1 MQTAIATANNTATS
15 SARVPGGRVTSKDG
29 TLIAFSKIGQGAP
42 LILVDG
48 AMCYRGFGPMPKL
61 APLLAPHFTV
71 YSYDRRGRGESGD
84 TRPYAVTR
92 EVEDIEALINQ
103 AGGSAYVFGVSS
115 GAALALE
122 AANYGLSIPKL
133 ALFEAPFIVDDSRTP
148 IPSDFLERLNALV
161 ASERRGD
168 AVELFMKL
176 VGVPAIFIAIM
187 RFTPAWSKLKAIAHT
202 LPYDI
207 TIVQDN
213 QRGKSLPVRRWEF
226 ATVPTAV
233 LEGGKS
239 PEWMRNAMRE
249 LAQGLPNATLRTL
262 EGQTHMVKPK
272 VLAPALKE
280 FFAG

>member
-1 MQTAIATANNTATS
+1 MQKATQTTANHTVKS
-15 SARVPGGRVTSKDG
+15 EVPGGKVKSKDG
-29 TLIAFSKIGQGAP
+29 TLIAFTRSGVGAP

-48 AMCYRGFGPMPKL
+48 AMCYRSFGPTPQL
-61 APLLAPHFTV
+61 VPLLAPHFTV

-84 TRPYAVTR
+84 TRPYAVAR
-92 EVEDIEALINQ
+92 EVEDLEALINES
-103 AGGSAYVFGVSS
+103 GGSAYVCGISS

-122 AANYGLSIPKL
+122 AANHGLSIPKL
-133 ALFEAPFIVDDSRTP
+133 AMYEAPFIVDDSRAPTP
-148 IPSDFLERLNALV
+148 HDFLERLNALV

-187 RFTPAWSKLKAIAHT
+187 RFSPAWSKLKTIAHT

-207 TIVQDN
+207 TIMQDN
-213 QRGKSLPVRRWEF
+213 QRGKPLPARRW
-226 ATVPTAV
+226 VSVTAPALV
-233 LEGGKS
+233 IEGGKS
-239 PEWMRNAMRE
+239 PAWMRHAMQA
-249 LAQGLPNATLRTL
+249 LAGVLPKAKLRTL

-272 VLAPALKE
+272 VLAPALVE